1 MSLLHIPTSQT
12 ATGEVKEIFEEIQSM
27 IGMLPNGIR
36 LWSASPEAL
45 KVQWDGIK
53 KGFSKDAESIK
64 LAAIIRYLM
73 SNENECTYC
82 IGFNG
87 GMLMNMHGM
96 SQDELLAMK
105 KDPSKAPLGEKNKA
119 LLLFAIKAVN
129 DADAVNAEDIEAL
142 KKLGITEEE
151 MFDIVKSASHMF
163 VVNTLFR
170 TFKVEQD

>member
-1 MSLLHIPTSQT
+1 MSLLNIPTAQN
-12 ATGEVKEIFEEIQSM
+12 ARGETKEIFEEIQSM

-36 LWSASPEAL
+36 IWSASPEAL
-45 KVQWDGIK
+45 KVQWSGIK
-53 KGFSKDAESIK
+53 RGFSKDAESIK

-105 KDPSKAPLGEKNKA
+105 KDPTKAPLEKKNKA
-119 LLLFAIKAVN
+119 LLLFAIKAVKSP
-129 DADAVNAEDIEAL
+129 DSVNAEDIEAL
-142 KKLGITEEE
+142 KQLGISEEE
-151 MFDIVKSASHMF
+151 MFEIVKSASHMF